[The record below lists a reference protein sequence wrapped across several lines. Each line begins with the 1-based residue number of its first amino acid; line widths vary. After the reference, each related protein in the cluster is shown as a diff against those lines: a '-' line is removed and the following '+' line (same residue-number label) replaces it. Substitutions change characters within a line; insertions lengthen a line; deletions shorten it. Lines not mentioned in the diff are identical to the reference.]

1 MTNSTD
7 LVGMT
12 TDEVLQIW
20 PDAAPIEP
28 LCNDDPN
35 LEVWALDT
43 PNDSGT
49 CHNYIIIQKTEVYD
63 EYGTQAG
70 DTPYEAQGKV
80 LAHIHFQDGPVH
92 ENGVNGVQNR
102 QLLEICQ
109 HRLKGFAKS
118 TRATEIYDGWNDRT
132 LGLIESALAMEEY
145 RTAEYIKRME
155 ERRIVEDF
163 RARIEG
169 TSA

>member
-28 LCNDDPN
+28 LRNDDLH

-43 PNDSGT
+43 PNNSGA
-49 CHNYIIIQKTEVYD
+49 CHNYIIIQKAEVYD
-63 EYGTQAG
+63 EYSTQAG
-70 DTPYEAQGKV
+70 DTPSKTHGKV
-80 LAHIHFQDGPVH
+80 LTHIHFQDEPIGEH
-92 ENGVNGVQNR
+92 GVNGVQNR

-132 LGLIESALAMEEY
+132 LGLIESALAMEEC

-155 ERRIVEDF
+155 ER
-163 RARIEG
+163 
-169 TSA
+169 